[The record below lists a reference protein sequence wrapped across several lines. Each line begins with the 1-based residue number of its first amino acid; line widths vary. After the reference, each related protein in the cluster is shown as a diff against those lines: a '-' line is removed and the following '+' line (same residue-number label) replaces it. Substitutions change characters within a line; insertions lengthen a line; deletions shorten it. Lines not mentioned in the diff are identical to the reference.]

1 MELIEKESL
10 DKIKEKTLNNEFGTG
25 IIRER
30 KLGEIYPVIQN
41 LINIEYG
48 YPKRYDDSK
57 ILKKIA
63 LNILKGQFDET
74 KIKTNLGEK
83 NYPNKIIEEEKKK
96 GIQQL
101 ESELLIKPKPLT
113 EGKEEEKLI
122 LILAKEIIEGIHGD
136 GEKRRN
142 NIEKIYEKEFPNKLL
157 ENLEEKQKKF
167 SEFYEKVRNKVN
179 EILDKDCDE
188 AKSFYERINELA
200 EKVCE
205 LYNKGNLDEIKEIKN
220 KNIHDFPL
228 IKYVVKIINPDFEFE
243 EEKSTEIEL
252 IANEVVNGNFFE
264 GQQRINVLKFFDEEL
279 YENVKKEVSKIYAK
293 IKENNKSEKK

>member
-96 GIQQL
+96 RDSTI
-101 ESELLIKPKPLT
+101 
-113 EGKEEEKLI
+113 
-122 LILAKEIIEGIHGD
+122 
-136 GEKRRN
+136 
-142 NIEKIYEKEFPNKLL
+142 
-157 ENLEEKQKKF
+157 
-167 SEFYEKVRNKVN
+167 
-179 EILDKDCDE
+179 
-188 AKSFYERINELA
+188 RIR
-200 EKVCE
+200 
-205 LYNKGNLDEIKEIKN
+205 
-220 KNIHDFPL
+220 
-228 IKYVVKIINPDFEFE
+228 IIN
-243 EEKSTEIEL
+243 K
-252 IANEVVNGNFFE
+252 
-264 GQQRINVLKFFDEEL
+264 
-279 YENVKKEVSKIYAK
+279 AK
-293 IKENNKSEKK
+293 TFN